1 MEHRD
6 FFTTVPTPTLFGNC
20 DFSTRF
26 GLVGSCFS
34 EAMFQKFRRYGFH
47 AWSSPFGTLYNPIS
61 VMEEL
66 RYAMDLSLEF
76 TVHEQQGVFF
86 VWETAHHL
94 QANNRTRLLEELEQI
109 RAEHHL
115 KLKETDVLFITV
127 GSSWAYFLKA
137 TGDLVANCHKVPS
150 SYFDKRLLTVEA
162 MSSTFEALMV
172 QLQVFNPSL
181 KIILTVSP
189 VRHIRDGLVEN
200 SRSKARLIEW
210 CHAMVDL
217 IPQAL
222 YFPSYEIVMDELRDY
237 RFFESDGIHPNEQA
251 VTFVWERLC
260 QSLFSLETQKV
271 MSKIATIRKMESHR
285 FSEHAETESFMQKM
299 HTLKEELSSYPITW

>member
-34 EAMFQKFRRYGFH
+34 EAMFQKFSRYGFH

-86 VWETAHHL
+86 AWETAHHL
-94 QANNRTRLLEELEQI
+94 QAKSQSVLLQELEQL
-109 RAEHHL
+109 RTEHHL
-115 KLKETDVLFITV
+115 RLKATNVLFFTV
-127 GSSWAYFLKA
+127 GSSWAYFLKS
-137 TGDLVANCHKVPS
+137 TGALVANCHKVPA

-162 MSSTFEALMV
+162 MGSVFEALLV
-172 QLQVFNPSL
+172 QLQGFNPAL
-181 KIILTVSP
+181 KIVLTVSP
-189 VRHIRDGLVEN
+189 VRHLRDGFVEN
-200 SRSKARLIEW
+200 SRSKARLTEW
-210 CHAMVDL
+210 CHAMVDSF
-217 IPQAL
+217 PQVQ
-222 YFPSYEIVMDELRDY
+222 YYPSYEMVMDELRDY
-237 RFFESDGIHPNEQA
+237 RFFEADGVHPNEQA
-251 VTFVWERLC
+251 VRFVWERLC
-260 QSLFSLETQKV
+260 PSVFSSETQEI
-271 MSKIATIRKMESHR
+271 MGKIETIRKMESHR
-285 FSEHAETESFMQKM
+285 FSAIAETETFKRNIEA
-299 HTLKEELSSYPITW
+299 LKQELSSYSIAW